1 MNTVDQNNNIVGDID
16 TVVATK
22 PQAQAQVPSKPVAN
36 SPIKNEDVVKNDDV
50 VKRTIKK
57 DDVVKRISKK
67 QDKSINL
74 TAYVAAVVIL
84 VAVSYLVYRVLSWY
98 KSTRGESG
106 TSELTNTK
114 SKRDNRSFGLYKDDE
129 EATNASEFDRSPMNQ
144 STTSVPKDL

>member
-1 MNTVDQNNNIVGDID
+1 MGDID

-22 PQAQAQVPSKPVAN
+22 PQAQAQVPSNPVDN
-36 SPIKNEDVVKNDDV
+36 NIPIKKDDVVKNDDV

-67 QDKSINL
+67 KDGSINL
-74 TAYVAAVVIL
+74 TAYVAAVISL
-84 VAVSYLVYRVLSWY
+84 VALSYLVYRVHSWY

-106 TSELTNTK
+106 TSEMTNTK

-129 EATNASEFDRSPMNQ
+129 EATNATEFDRSPMQ